1 MPNLKHLDI
10 KLLAY
15 TRGINI
21 DLGIQHL
28 ASLTKVE
35 ILVDAW
41 RNNRGGVQALEA
53 ETRRFLDAHP
63 NRPTLTFN
71 SFFTK
76 HNLFRRRWEQW
87 IIILIVP
94 PKSQELKDSKVINC
108 S

>member
-1 MPNLKHLDI
+1 MPGSMPNLKHLDI
-10 KLLAY
+10 KGLVY
-15 TRGINI
+15 TRGFNI

-76 HNLFRRRWEQW
+76 SNLYRGRWEQ
-87 IIILIVP
+87 
-94 PKSQELKDSKVINC
+94 
-108 S
+108 